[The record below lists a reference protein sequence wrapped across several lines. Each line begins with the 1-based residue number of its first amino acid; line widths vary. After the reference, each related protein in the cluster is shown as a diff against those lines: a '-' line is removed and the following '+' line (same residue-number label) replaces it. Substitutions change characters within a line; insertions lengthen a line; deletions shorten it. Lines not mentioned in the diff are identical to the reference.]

1 MNVDIVTTEEVV
13 YSGAADVV
21 IAPGSEGQLGILPR
35 HAPLLTSIK
44 PGEVILRN
52 GTHESSVPVNGGFLE
67 VKNDKVTILTVMTSI
82 A

>member
-13 YSGAADVV
+13 YSGSADVV

-44 PGEVILRN
+44 PGEVVLRH
-52 GTHESSVPVNGGFLE
+52 GTQESSVPVNGGFLE